1 MGVVAVLI
9 GLILLL
15 FNVLAL
21 FVMLRDIKRM
31 IACNKKGFMIIFDFL
46 KNRVNKLVMYDLY
59 KTYMIIS

>member
-9 GLILLL
+9 ALILLL

-31 IACNKKGFMIIFDFL
+31 IACNKKVIHDYL
-46 KNRVNKLVMYDLY
+46 
-59 KTYMIIS
+59 